1 MSNGEA
7 AVGALSDEIEQ
18 AIEDIRERSGAATCQ
33 AHGALAR
40 GVIVLLRCERRELAQ
55 TRRHLAVASL
65 TAALVSGLITG
76 ALLFLAR

>member
-18 AIEDIRERSGAATCQ
+18 AIEDIRKKSGSATCE
-33 AHGALAR
+33 AHSALAR

-55 TRRHLAVASL
+55 TGRHLAVASV
-65 TAALVSGLITG
+65 TAAVVSGAITG
-76 ALLFLAR
+76 ILLFLAR